1 MKMKRY
7 KLLLVVLLIVGCR
20 EPIPPAFD
28 DIEYLE
34 YQKPDS
40 NRPNYIAILLYKGD
54 VTEKRLIDIA
64 KVFNQSY
71 GKAVLVKIFSS
82 TQAYQNEKNN
92 VYGDIYDSDYI
103 LFYVKNIRNWG
114 AYKGFNEIRWMQA
127 RGELSHLLGTKYKL

>member
-1 MKMKRY
+1 M
-7 KLLLVVLLIVGCR
+7 GC
-20 EPIPPAFD
+20 EETTPPEFD

-34 YQKPDS
+34 YQKPDG
-40 NRPNYIAILLYKGD
+40 NRPNYIATLLYKGD
-54 VTEKRLIDIA
+54 ISEKRLIDII

-82 TQAYQNEKNN
+82 TKAYQNEKNN
-92 VYGDIYDSDYI
+92 VYGHIYDSEYL

-127 RGELSHLLGTKYKL
+127 KGGLSHLLGTKYKL

>member
-1 MKMKRY
+1 MK
-7 KLLLVVLLIVGCR
+7 KLLVIALLIIGCGEQVR
-20 EPIPPAFD
+20 PVFD

-34 YQKPDS
+34 YQKPDG
-40 NRPNYIAILLYKGD
+40 NRPNYIATLLYKGD
-54 VTEKRLIDIA
+54 VTEKRLIDII

-92 VYGDIYDSDYI
+92 VYGEIYDSDYL

-114 AYKGFNEIRWMQA
+114 AYKGFNEIRWMQQK
-127 RGELSHLLGTKYKL
+127 GVLNHLFTTKYKF

>member
-1 MKMKRY
+1 MK
-7 KLLLVVLLIVGCR
+7 KLLLIVLLIVGCR

-34 YQKPDS
+34 YQKPDG
-40 NRPNYIAILLYKGD
+40 NRSNYIAILLYKGD
-54 VTEKRLIDIA
+54 VTEKRLIDII
-64 KVFNQSY
+64 KVFNKSY

-92 VYGDIYDSDYI
+92 VYGDIYDSEYL
-103 LFYVKNIRNWG
+103 LFYVKNLRNFG

-127 RGELSHLLGTKYKL
+127 KGGLSHLLGTKYKF